1 MTKRLL
7 FLTSFFLCISMSPS
21 CGIGLDDK
29 PRSLSAELPDTLI
42 EGAITTTEAPSI
54 LETVQI
60 FLAKDSEE
68 GSMFLEAVEREIEP
82 DGSVKPILEQI
93 LNGPTAD
100 EQERGLVSPF
110 AEGSSLVGTTLEGS
124 TLLVHLDTLD
134 GFPTDDSASNQLAFA
149 MLVCTSTELLTG
161 IEIKQVLVLLERD
174 DQTTAVNA
182 PVSDGEPPADGEAVR
197 CSNYITYMQDS
208 QLPLKS

>member
-1 MTKRLL
+1 MTKKLL
-7 FLTSFFLCISMSPS
+7 FLTSFFLCISMLSS
-21 CGIGLDDK
+21 CGIALEDK
-29 PRSLSAELPDTLI
+29 PRNLSAELPDTLI

-68 GSMFLEAVEREIEP
+68 GSMFLETVEREIEP

-93 LNGPTAD
+93 LDGPTAD

-161 IEIKQVLVLLERD
+161 IEINQVLVLLERD

-208 QLPLKS
+208 LLPLKS

>member
-1 MTKRLL
+1 MTKKLL
-7 FLTSFFLCISMSPS
+7 FLTSFFLCISMLSS
-21 CGIGLDDK
+21 CGIALEDK
-29 PRSLSAELPDTLI
+29 PRNLSAELPDTLI

>member
-68 GSMFLEAVEREIEP
+68 GSMFLEAV
-82 DGSVKPILEQI
+82 GGCMS
-93 LNGPTAD
+93 T
-100 EQERGLVSPF
+100 
-110 AEGSSLVGTTLEGS
+110 VGTNIALGAR
-124 TLLVHLDTLD
+124 
-134 GFPTDDSASNQLAFA
+134 FRA
-149 MLVCTSTELLTG
+149 TG
-161 IEIKQVLVLLERD
+161 R
-174 DQTTAVNA
+174 
-182 PVSDGEPPADGEAVR
+182 GVR
-197 CSNYITYMQDS
+197 
-208 QLPLKS
+208 

>member
-1 MTKRLL
+1 MTKKLL
-7 FLTSFFLCISMSPS
+7 FLTSFFLCISMLSS
-21 CGIGLDDK
+21 CGIALEDK
-29 PRSLSAELPDTLI
+29 PRNLSAELPDTLI

-68 GSMFLEAVEREIEP
+68 GSMFLETVEREIEP

-93 LNGPTAD
+93 LDGPTAD

-161 IEIKQVLVLLERD
+161 IEINQVLVLLERD

-197 CSNYITYMQDS
+197 CSNYTTYMQDS